1 MYILEKGK
9 ELSATILTKILNKF
23 NTQDRPKL
31 QHLLDYYEG
40 RQKILQKQATDTGK
54 PCNRV
59 VVNYCDCIVHNY
71 LGYLAGKP
79 ITYDNDNFDEVKDIL
94 NYNDVVTE
102 DSEFLRQALIYGVS
116 YEVNYIDEWGKQRFR
131 LFDSRECIPVY
142 DNTLNND
149 LMYVIRY
156 YKEELADNIEEQKY
170 IVEVYSDRTVKRYR
184 SNSGFSSFELIEE
197 YPHYYEQVP
206 VTVFSLNKDEKSI
219 FYKIM
224 NLQDSYN
231 TLVSA
236 SIDDVESF
244 ADAYLVLKGC
254 SADDEDLTKMKENR
268 VLLLDA
274 DCSAEYL
281 TKSISDTQ
289 VQNLLININDNIHKI
304 SNSPD
309 FNDEKFAAQ
318 TGIAMRL
325 KLTGFENK
333 ASSIEAQMR
342 KALIRRIE
350 LISEILKLTDAE
362 FIWRDVKINFTR
374 NLPVDLQESVNVVNQ
389 LRGIVSEK
397 TLLTLLPFVDNPDEE
412 LEAVKKEKE
421 ENMQLYSFG
430 ETETNDDEEKIEIH
444 NSYLGKLRDE

>member
-1 MYILEKGK
+1 
-9 ELSATILTKILNKF
+9 
-23 NTQDRPKL
+23 
-31 QHLLDYYEG
+31 
-40 RQKILQKQATDTGK
+40 
-54 PCNRV
+54 
-59 VVNYCDCIVHNY
+59 
-71 LGYLAGKP
+71 
-79 ITYDNDNFDEVKDIL
+79 
-94 NYNDVVTE
+94 
-102 DSEFLRQALIYGVS
+102 
-116 YEVNYIDEWGKQRFR
+116 
-131 LFDSRECIPVY
+131 
-142 DNTLNND
+142 
-149 LMYVIRY
+149 
-156 YKEELADNIEEQKY
+156 
-170 IVEVYSDRTVKRYR
+170 
-184 SNSGFSSFELIEE
+184 
-197 YPHYYEQVP
+197 
-206 VTVFSLNKDEKSI
+206 
-219 FYKIM
+219 M

-254 SADDEDLTKMKENR
+254 SADDDDLTKMKENR

-350 LISEILKLTDAE
+350 LISEIVKLTDAE

-374 NLPVDLQESVNVVNQ
+374 NLPFDLTEAVNVVNA

-421 ENMQLYSFG
+421 ENMELYSFG
-430 ETETNDDEEKIEIH
+430 GTEEQEYKEDEEKVP
-444 NSYLGKLRDE
+444 NSYEGKMQDEE